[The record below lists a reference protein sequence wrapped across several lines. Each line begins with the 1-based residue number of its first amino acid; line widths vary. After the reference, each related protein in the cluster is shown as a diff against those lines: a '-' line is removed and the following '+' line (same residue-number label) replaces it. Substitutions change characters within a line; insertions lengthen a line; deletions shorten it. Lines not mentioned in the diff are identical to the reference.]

1 MKHRKCIPFFVSL
14 FLLVL
19 AYLWLRPANS
29 HSGSFSQAD
38 LLEDYEYMWA
48 ALEENFP
55 LFEAAEN
62 RYGID
67 RREIYAR
74 YKDALLRTSDM
85 DVTEFY
91 ELLSGCLS
99 EFRYTGHLSVADA
112 EVFRLNQEAHTR
124 FSNAELAAYGEEKA
138 EQAYAYLEQKQ
149 LEDEKQQDTKG
160 KASSA
165 PENGIYLKYYGEV
178 PAIVIESFACE
189 DMEQA
194 GNVAEKLKSVLK
206 ECSQAPD
213 IVIDLRGNSGGNTL
227 VWTNGFL
234 PYLGKDEL
242 VMTSYQ
248 ASINGELNRS
258 MFPIDFFAEPRYR
271 DTTYEIESF
280 RIKEDTDF
288 EALSGMEMEA
298 CNASE
303 LERCDLFLKVTKRQ
317 AFSEEERWAA
327 EGNLWCL
334 IDSSTASAAASFA
347 WTLKSAG
354 LAAVIGPET
363 GGKIGG
369 GLLPPMQAAMML
381 PNSGLIVRYDPYYIL
396 NEDGSCMD
404 FGMHPD
410 ITEENPEFWIW
421 KNLG

>member
-1 MKHRKCIPFFVSL
+1 M
-14 FLLVL
+14 
-19 AYLWLRPANS
+19 
-29 HSGSFSQAD
+29 
-38 LLEDYEYMWA
+38 
-48 ALEENFP
+48 
-55 LFEAAEN
+55 
-62 RYGID
+62 
-67 RREIYAR
+67 
-74 YKDALLRTSDM
+74 
-85 DVTEFY
+85 
-91 ELLSGCLS
+91 
-99 EFRYTGHLSVADA
+99 
-112 EVFRLNQEAHTR
+112 
-124 FSNAELAAYGEEKA
+124 
-138 EQAYAYLEQKQ
+138 
-149 LEDEKQQDTKG
+149 
-160 KASSA
+160 
-165 PENGIYLKYYGEV
+165 
-178 PAIVIESFACE
+178 IESFACE

-194 GNVAEKLKSVLK
+194 GNMAEKLKSVLK

-258 MFPIDFFAEPRYR
+258 MFPIDFSAVPRYR
-271 DTTYEIESF
+271 DTMCEIESF
-280 RIKEDTDF
+280 RLEEDTDL
-288 EALSGMEMEA
+288 EALTGMEMEA
-298 CNASE
+298 LNASE

-317 AFSEEERWAA
+317 TFSEEERWAA
-327 EGNLWCL
+327 EGNFWCL

-369 GLLPPMQAAMML
+369 GLLPPMLAAMML
-381 PNSGLIVRYDPYYIL
+381 PNSGLIVRYAPYYIL